1 LNGNLD
7 GATYLTLLQENL
19 MPAFAASFP
28 NPLDSPHYA
37 VIVRRYLDEVFP
49 NRWIGRR
56 GQDLR
61 ILLLSNF
68 FMGISQE

>member
-1 LNGNLD
+1 MYHEFLMH
-7 GATYLTLLQENL
+7 YLKL
-19 MPAFAASFP
+19 MSIV
-28 NPLDSPHYA
+28 NKHLDSPHYA

-61 ILLLSNF
+61 ILLPSNF
-68 FMGISQE
+68 FMGIPQE